1 MMTRSKARLV
11 LALLILGFG
20 LLCGAAQAELPRNMA
35 DAGHLACQTDMDCA
49 IVDTG
54 SCPCVCNAKGMI
66 AVNKTFAGQ
75 YMQTNSCT
83 AAEVDI
89 CAEQGMCGQLKV
101 AKCEQGRCLARMPY

>member
-1 MMTRSKARLV
+1 MTRSKVCLGF
-11 LALLILGFG
+11 ALLMLWAG
-20 LLCGAAQAELPRNMA
+20 LLSGVVQAEPPRRVANTA
-35 DAGHLACQTDMDCA
+35 HLSCQTDMDCA

-66 AVNKTFAGQ
+66 AVNRSFAEQ
-75 YMQTNSCT
+75 YKQSDSCT